1 MMSLT
6 AVQISELTA
15 QFFLAAAGT
24 LSFAILFACP
34 RRCLPY
40 CALVGAVGW
49 LWYELLTLLGAD
61 AATASLLAVIPLTI
75 LTRVFAITQK
85 TPVTVFLLTGIFPLV
100 PGAGIYYTAYYF
112 LQGEQELFASKG
124 GETFKVALALAL
136 GIALIC
142 SLPLPGG
149 HEKIKRPSP

>member
-112 LQGEQELFASKG
+112 IMGDNAMALSKG
-124 GETFKVALALAL
+124 IETIKIAVAIALAIVFVFSMPNPVAAAL
-136 GIALIC
+136 RRR
-142 SLPLPGG
+142 
-149 HEKIKRPSP
+149 K

>member
-136 GIALIC
+136 GIARVW
-142 SLPLPGG
+142 SLP
-149 HEKIKRPSP
+149 RPSGQEGERIS

>member
-136 GIALIC
+136 GIALVC
-142 SLPLPGG
+142 SLPLPSG
-149 HEKIKRPSP
+149 HEGKK

>member
-112 LQGEQELFASKG
+112 IQGDSARSLFHGFDTLKIA
-124 GETFKVALALAL
+124 AALAL
-136 GIALIC
+136 GISLVL
-142 SLPLPGG
+142 SLPLPRQWPAR
-149 HEKIKRPSP
+149 KK

>member
-61 AATASLLAVIPLTI
+61 AATASLLAVC
-75 LTRVFAITQK
+75 
-85 TPVTVFLLTGIFPLV
+85 LL
-100 PGAGIYYTAYYF
+100 YT
-112 LQGEQELFASKG
+112 S
-124 GETFKVALALAL
+124 
-136 GIALIC
+136 
-142 SLPLPGG
+142 
-149 HEKIKRPSP
+149 PSPRDRSLSRMPSSA

>member
-136 GIALIC
+136 GIALVC
-142 SLPLPGG
+142 SLPLPEIGRA
-149 HEKIKRPSP
+149 HV